1 MSGSLWLPGV
11 PLGPT
16 QGDSGAWGWE
26 CEGSHLI
33 PGCES
38 DGSAYTGWTSALGRH
53 HAQDKRAPVLGP
65 PVSTESPHPP
75 PTRGVLGKGGSGGRT
90 ARGGRKE
97 QGDEKGSLPGVRGGM
112 DAAGCRV
119 LGSRDHHFLVSSL
132 GRKVFLDM
140 SCSHLTSSRLRTRIK
155 CITLSP
161 LGRRLMLG
169 SPVGRWSTQGKQ
181 S

>member
-1 MSGSLWLPGV
+1 MRAVTSSQVVKVMALHTRAGPQPWEDTRPRIKGLQCWVLQSPLTVPTLHRPGEC
-11 PLGPT
+11 
-16 QGDSGAWGWE
+16 WGKE
-26 CEGSHLI
+26 
-33 PGCES
+33 
-38 DGSAYTGWTSALGRH
+38 ALG
-53 HAQDKRAPVLGP
+53 AGLQG
-65 PVSTESPHPP
+65 
-75 PTRGVLGKGGSGGRT
+75 
-90 ARGGRKE
+90 GGRKE

-112 DAAGCRV
+112 DAATCRV